1 MKRSRN
7 PQRRPFALFLLLALA
22 IVLVA
27 SACDR
32 ATGRRDVL
40 DERPVAEGL
49 TPLGK
54 QLPPK
59 IRNARE
65 IRVGSDISYAPLEF
79 YDALAPDVLDRPT
92 GEPAPQVQGIDPDLA
107 TELGRKLGVRFSFVN
122 VNFDGLVDALKNG
135 RIDVIISGMSATPDR
150 AEAISFLEYFRSGT
164 SLLVAKGNPKGI
176 HVLGDLC
183 GKTVTMQGGTTQEDL
198 AKAQQRRCPAD
209 QPLRLHPLDS
219 GSQALLEVKYGNAD
233 VGLTDFP
240 VAAYNA
246 KVSNDGKDFEV
257 VGEQIDPGPFG
268 IGVRKE
274 DTALRDTLRNALRQL
289 IADGSYDSVL
299 SRWNVSAGAL
309 KTFAVLGAPRSQ

>member
-1 MKRSRN
+1 MKRCRN
-7 PQRRPFALFLLLALA
+7 PRRRPFALLLLLSLA

-27 SACDR
+27 GACDR
-32 ATGRRDVL
+32 ASGRRDVL
-40 DERPVAEGL
+40 DQRPVAEGL

-54 QLPPK
+54 QLPSK
-59 IRNARE
+59 IRDARE

-122 VNFDGLVDALKNG
+122 VNFDGLVDALRN
-135 RIDVIISGMSATPDR
+135 RQVDVIISGMSATPER
-150 AEAISFLEYFRSGT
+150 ATEISFIEYFRSGT

-176 HVLGDLC
+176 HTLSDLC
-183 GKTVTMQGGTTQEDL
+183 GKTVTMQGATTQEDL
-198 AKAQQRRCPAD
+198 AKSQQRRCPAD
-209 QPLRLHPLDS
+209 QPLRLRSLDS
-219 GSQALLEVKYGNAD
+219 GSQALLEVKYGTSD
-233 VGLTDFP
+233 VAMTDFP

-246 KVSNDGKDFEV
+246 KVSNNGKDFEV

-274 DTALRDTLRNALRQL
+274 DAALRDALRTALRQM
-289 IADGSYDSVL
+289 IVDGTYDRVL
-299 SRWNVSAGAL
+299 SGWNVSAGAL